1 MQGSR
6 LRTERLNKV
15 ATSRKLCDM
24 WALLTG
30 GFEFWRGSSSVQAI
44 LAKFIFSMGRKSEDA
59 RTQEY
64 WEQLNLSVEGEI
76 EMDRAEIRPHGN
88 VGFSDTRT

>member
-1 MQGSR
+1 
-6 LRTERLNKV
+6 
-15 ATSRKLCDM
+15 M

-64 WEQLNLSVEGEI
+64 WELNLSVEGEI